1 MNTLLEF
8 LPLVVFFVVY
18 KLVGGIDAVYP
29 ATLAAIVT
37 AVVTLGVQW
46 LRQRRIERRALV
58 MLAVLL
64 VLGGLTLALRDPRF
78 IQMKPT
84 LVAWLTA
91 LVFLGSRYVG
101 ERTLIER
108 AMGASLKAPTAA
120 WRRLNAAWVGF
131 FVLLGALNLYVAKM
145 FSTDLWVDFKLFGI
159 LGLTLAFSV
168 LQAFWLMRY
177 DVATPDAPR
186 DGH

>member
-8 LPLVVFFVVY
+8 LPVVVFFVVY
-18 KLVGGIDAVYP
+18 RFVGGIDAVYP

-37 AVVTLGVQW
+37 ATLTLGWQW
-46 LRQRRIERRALV
+46 RRQRRVEKRALV
-58 MLAVLL
+58 MLAVLV

-78 IQMKPT
+78 IKLKPT
-84 LVAWLTA
+84 LVSWLTA
-91 LVFLGSRYVG
+91 LIFLGSRFIG

-108 AMGASLKAPTAA
+108 AMGGSLKAPAFA
-120 WRRLNAAWVGF
+120 WRRLNYAWVGF
-131 FVLLGALNLYVAKM
+131 FTLIGALNLYVANA
-145 FSTDLWVDFKLFGI
+145 FPTDVWVDFKLFGI

-177 DVATPDAPR
+177 DEPSTDLPR
-186 DGH
+186 DNG